1 MAKRLSQEEKREKFF
16 RDCINMMFAIAG
28 HEVGYDDIK
37 DRKDDWYTQW
47 TMTVAQNE
55 EWQKWGIKELKKV
68 FKYTEEFA
76 KKQMAMIGLNYG
88 LKFSDFELV
97 K

>member
-1 MAKRLSQEEKREKFF
+1 MAKRLSQEEKREKFL
-16 RDCINMMFAIAG
+16 RDCINMMFSIAG